1 MNDLFE
7 YILAAGRKKPN
18 DFSWVVPIVLVV
30 FYGLAGLAR
39 AFKKS
44 DQEQSKPEKGQP
56 AKEDRQTSQ
65 RWQEQALRKQQHR
78 EDKLQR
84 QETRHQQRYTK
95 QHHIVTGDV
104 ELHEEHIFEPEMPA
118 EGGRVKDEKQ
128 NILREMMGQVYRQ
141 ATGEIPQPARKTV
154 SRKPVRK
161 EPVMKSPLKRKPAR
175 IEEKPKERIVQ
186 TQTHGLAHLAGL
198 DELKKAI
205 VYAEIL
211 GKPIAL
217 RDN

>member
-44 DQEQSKPEKGQP
+44 DQEQPKPEKRQP
-56 AKEDRQTSQ
+56 AKEDRQASQ

-84 QETRHQQRYTK
+84 QETRHQQQYIDKR
-95 QHHIVTGDV
+95 HIETHDV
-104 ELHEEHIFEPEMPA
+104 EPIDEHTAEPKSGA
-118 EGGRVKDEKQ
+118 VQTEKQ
-128 NILREMMGQVYRQ
+128 TILKSMMEEVYRQ

-161 EPVMKSPLKRKPAR
+161 KPVMKSPLKRKPAR
-175 IEEKPKERIVQ
+175 IEEKPKEKIVQ

-198 DELKKAI
+198 KKLKKAI

-217 RDN
+217 RENYSN